1 MCFLAELQS
10 LAGEWVLTDV
20 ADNSQ
25 RGTSERI
32 REKMMKMSQM
42 AQSAAAARPV
52 AVTGR
57 DKVVRDLEERVREA
71 ERRVSA
77 GISSYQLII

>member
-1 MCFLAELQS
+1 M
-10 LAGEWVLTDV
+10 LTDV

-52 AVTGR
+52 AVVGR
-57 DKVVRDLEERVREA
+57 DMEERVREA
-71 ERRVSA
+71 ERRVA
-77 GISSYQLII
+77 CM

>member
-1 MCFLAELQS
+1 M
-10 LAGEWVLTDV
+10 LTDV

-32 REKMMKMSQM
+32 KEKMMKMSQM
-42 AQSAAAARPV
+42 M
-52 AVTGR
+52 R
-57 DKVVRDLEERVREA
+57 DQEERMRDQEERVREA

-77 GISSYQLII
+77 GIIISNS